1 MSRSTL
7 RRGASFAR
15 EGRAGLLL
23 RPFPVREND
32 CFDITFFSG
41 RLITFRPDTAFRL
54 FSYSLFAYLG
64 GEELPFPRPVIR
76 SWGCMRAWE
85 GEEDAREAGSAWKC
99 VHERDTSCERR
110 LWYDA
115 NIRIKGDTYIRA
127 HTSKRIDIHTHT
139 CVRLCVCV
147 LVTLVILPRQYTHVR
162 FEIHYPKYLYLECM
176 KSVHI

>member
-1 MSRSTL
+1 MRGLLRKGGKSRSPPPSL
-7 RRGASFAR
+7 PRAR
-15 EGRAGLLL
+15 E
-23 RPFPVREND
+23 
-32 CFDITFFSG
+32 
-41 RLITFRPDTAFRL
+41 RL
-54 FSYSLFAYLG
+54 FWHHLFQREIDHFPARNRIQVVLLFFICIFG

-115 NIRIKGDTYIRA
+115 NIRIKGDTYIRT

-139 CVRLCVCV
+139 RVRLCVCV

-162 FEIHYPKYLYLECM
+162 FEIHYPKDL
-176 KSVHI
+176 